1 MWGFD
6 ETLGQGV
13 AGVIHTDGTSAVMV
27 GVASGVSS
35 KIDIVLKGKD
45 SMTWHSVGGSSDGR
59 ILGRIGSVA
68 KVFDASFA
76 KQEND
81 TPSPTS
87 TKDSDAAAR
96 LGVALKMLAL
106 SAAAAAFLS

>member
-13 AGVIHTDGTSAVMV
+13 AGVIHTDGTSAAMV

-59 ILGRIGSVA
+59 ILLSDTSFRTRARVDSRTADDVA
-68 KVFDASFA
+68 TQYVSRRV
-76 KQEND
+76 
-81 TPSPTS
+81 SPNA
-87 TKDSDAAAR
+87 DHPR
-96 LGVALKMLAL
+96 C
-106 SAAAAAFLS
+106 